1 MFKLK
6 EINYKLYLSMLVF
19 AFLPTIYST
28 LRIFYLGNIPN
39 EWTFSIAGQ
48 LSWVSLLYEILTEA
62 IILPLFFFIGKNIE
76 KKDKILNLV
85 KTGLVI
91 SFIPFFIVS
100 SIIIVFPKQLLE
112 LMAIN
117 PSIIKETIPYIR
129 LEAVANIFLIL
140 LLFVQT
146 VIFSIKKEKYIYLL
160 TILRLVLTIFL
171 DTVFISNFN
180 FSLKLGV
187 NGIGY
192 SNIILNAFL
201 FSFSLFILNKE
212 DINIFSRIKLDF
224 SWLRELAKIGG
235 ISGLESFVRNI
246 FYLIMISRMVNV
258 VNEQGTYWVANS
270 FIWGWLLLPVLQLGE
285 LAKLEVSQDKNKF
298 YNNLSS
304 YFTLIIIICS
314 LWFITIPFWKGFML
328 HILNFKEVDKLFDLV
343 LLLSGFYVFFALQN
357 IVDSIFYGIG
367 KIQYILWQSLVVNII
382 YYGIAF
388 ILYLKGYFTPSLK
401 GIALLFGYGLIFD
414 FIVSFISYYIL
425 RKKEKVIS
433 IISKYV

>member
-1 MFKLK
+1 MLKLK
-6 EINYKLYLSMLVF
+6 GINYKLYLSMLVF

-117 PSIIKETIPYIR
+117 PSIIEETIPYIR

-146 VIFSIKKEKYIYLL
+146 IIFSIKKEKYIYLL
-160 TILRLVLTIFL
+160 TFLRLILTIFL
-171 DTVFISNFN
+171 DTIFISNFN

-192 SNIILNAFL
+192 SNILLNL
-201 FSFSLFILNKE
+201 SLFILSLFILTKE
-212 DINIFSRIKLDF
+212 DINIFKKIKLDF
-224 SWLRELAKIGG
+224 SWVKELAKIGG
-235 ISGLESFVRNI
+235 VSGLESFVRNI

-270 FIWGWLLLPVLQLGE
+270 FIWGWLLLPILQLGE
-285 LAKLEVSQDKNKF
+285 LSKLEVSQDKDKF
-298 YNNLSS
+298 YNNISS
-304 YFTLIIIICS
+304 YFTLTFIICS

-343 LLLSGFYVFFALQN
+343 LLLSGFYIFFALQN
-357 IVDSIFYGIG
+357 VVDSIFYGIG
-367 KIQYILWQSLVVNII
+367 KIQYILWQSLIVNII

>member
-1 MFKLK
+1 MLKLK
-6 EINYKLYLSMLVF
+6 GINYKLYLSMLVF

-100 SIIIVFPKQLLE
+100 SIIIAFPRQLLE

-117 PSIIKETIPYIR
+117 PNIIEETIPYIR

-146 VIFSIKKEKYIYLL
+146 IIFSIKKEKYIYLL
-160 TILRLVLTIFL
+160 TFLRLILTIFL

-192 SNIILNAFL
+192 SNILLNL
-201 FSFSLFILNKE
+201 SLFILSLFILAKE
-212 DINIFSRIKLDF
+212 DINIFKKIKLDF
-224 SWLRELAKIGG
+224 SWVKELAKIGG
-235 ISGLESFVRNI
+235 VSGLESFVRNI

-270 FIWGWLLLPVLQLGE
+270 FIWGWLLLPILQLGE
-285 LAKLEVSQDKNKF
+285 LSKLEVSQDKDKF
-298 YNNLSS
+298 YNNISS
-304 YFTLIIIICS
+304 YFTLTVIICS

-328 HILNFKEVDKLFDLV
+328 HILNFKEVDKLFDLA
-343 LLLSGFYVFFALQN
+343 LLLSGFYIFFALQN
-357 IVDSIFYGIG
+357 VVDSIFYGIG
-367 KIQYILWQSLVVNII
+367 KIQYILWQSLIVNII

>member
-1 MFKLK
+1 MLKLK
-6 EINYKLYLSMLVF
+6 GINYKLYLSMLVF

-39 EWTFSIAGQ
+39 EWTFSIVGQ

-117 PSIIKETIPYIR
+117 PSIIEETIPYIR

-146 VIFSIKKEKYIYLL
+146 IIFSIKKEKYIYLL
-160 TILRLVLTIFL
+160 TFLRLILTIFL

-192 SNIILNAFL
+192 SNILLNL
-201 FSFSLFILNKE
+201 SLFILSLFILAKE
-212 DINIFSRIKLDF
+212 DINIFKKIKLDF
-224 SWLRELAKIGG
+224 SWVKELAKIGG
-235 ISGLESFVRNI
+235 VSGLESFVRNI

-270 FIWGWLLLPVLQLGE
+270 FIWGWLLLPILQLGE
-285 LAKLEVSQDKNKF
+285 LSKLEVSQDKDKF
-298 YNNLSS
+298 YNNISS
-304 YFTLIIIICS
+304 YFTLTFIICS

-343 LLLSGFYVFFALQN
+343 LLLSGFYIFFALQN

>member
-1 MFKLK
+1 MLKLK
-6 EINYKLYLSMLVF
+6 GINYKLYLSMLVF

-100 SIIIVFPKQLLE
+100 SIIIAFPRQLLE

-117 PSIIKETIPYIR
+117 PSIIEETIPYIR

-146 VIFSIKKEKYIYLL
+146 IIFSIKKEKYIYLL
-160 TILRLVLTIFL
+160 TFLRLILTIFL

-192 SNIILNAFL
+192 SNILLNL
-201 FSFSLFILNKE
+201 SLFILSLFILAKE
-212 DINIFSRIKLDF
+212 DINIFKKIKLDF
-224 SWLRELAKIGG
+224 SWVKELAKIGG
-235 ISGLESFVRNI
+235 VSGLESFVRNI

-270 FIWGWLLLPVLQLGE
+270 FIWGWLLLPILQLGE
-285 LAKLEVSQDKNKF
+285 LSKLEVSQDKDKF
-298 YNNLSS
+298 YNNISS
-304 YFTLIIIICS
+304 YFTLTVIICS

-328 HILNFKEVDKLFDLV
+328 HILNFKEVDKLFDLA
-343 LLLSGFYVFFALQN
+343 LLLSGFYIFFALQN
-357 IVDSIFYGIG
+357 VVDSIFYGIG
-367 KIQYILWQSLVVNII
+367 KIQYILWQSLIVNII

-425 RKKEKVIS
+425 RKKEK
-433 IISKYV
+433 

>member
-1 MFKLK
+1 MLKLK
-6 EINYKLYLSMLVF
+6 GINYKLYLSMLVF

-100 SIIIVFPKQLLE
+100 SIIIAFPRQLLE

-117 PSIIKETIPYIR
+117 PNIIEETIPYIR

-146 VIFSIKKEKYIYLL
+146 IIFSIKKEKYIYLL
-160 TILRLVLTIFL
+160 TFLRLILTIFL

-192 SNIILNAFL
+192 SNILLNL
-201 FSFSLFILNKE
+201 SLFILSLFILAKE
-212 DINIFSRIKLDF
+212 DINIFKKIKLDF
-224 SWLRELAKIGG
+224 SWVKELAKIGG
-235 ISGLESFVRNI
+235 VSGLESFVRNI

-270 FIWGWLLLPVLQLGE
+270 FIWGWLLLPILQLGE
-285 LAKLEVSQDKNKF
+285 LSKLEVSQDKDKF
-298 YNNLSS
+298 YNNISS
-304 YFTLIIIICS
+304 YFTLTVIICS

-328 HILNFKEVDKLFDLV
+328 HILNFKEVDKLFDLA
-343 LLLSGFYVFFALQN
+343 LLLSGFYIFFALQN
-357 IVDSIFYGIG
+357 VVDSIFYGIG
-367 KIQYILWQSLVVNII
+367 KIQYILWQSLIVNII

-388 ILYLKGYFTPSLK
+388 ILYLKGYFSPSLK

-425 RKKEKVIS
+425 RKKEK
-433 IISKYV
+433 

>member
-1 MFKLK
+1 MSKLK
-6 EINYKLYLSMLVF
+6 GINYKLYLSMLVF

-100 SIIIVFPKQLLE
+100 SIIIAFPRQLLE

-117 PSIIKETIPYIR
+117 PNIIEETIPYIR

-146 VIFSIKKEKYIYLL
+146 IIFSIKKEKYIYLL
-160 TILRLVLTIFL
+160 TFLRLILTIFL

-192 SNIILNAFL
+192 SNILLNL
-201 FSFSLFILNKE
+201 SLFILSLFILAKE
-212 DINIFSRIKLDF
+212 DINIFKKIKLDF
-224 SWLRELAKIGG
+224 SWVKELAKIGG
-235 ISGLESFVRNI
+235 VSGLESFVRNI

-270 FIWGWLLLPVLQLGE
+270 FIWGWLLLPILQLGE
-285 LAKLEVSQDKNKF
+285 LSKLEVSQDKDKF
-298 YNNLSS
+298 YNNISS
-304 YFTLIIIICS
+304 YFTLTVIICS

-343 LLLSGFYVFFALQN
+343 LLLSGFYIFFALQN
-357 IVDSIFYGIG
+357 VIDSIFYGIG
-367 KIQYILWQSLVVNII
+367 KIQYILCQSLVVNIV

-388 ILYLKGYFTPSLK
+388 ILYLKGYFSPSLK

>member
-1 MFKLK
+1 MLKLK
-6 EINYKLYLSMLVF
+6 GINYKLYLSMLVF

-100 SIIIVFPKQLLE
+100 SIIIAFPRQLLE

-117 PSIIKETIPYIR
+117 PNIIEETIPYIR

-146 VIFSIKKEKYIYLL
+146 IIFSIKKEKYIYLL
-160 TILRLVLTIFL
+160 TFLRLILTIFL

-192 SNIILNAFL
+192 SNILLNL
-201 FSFSLFILNKE
+201 SLFILSLFILAKE
-212 DINIFSRIKLDF
+212 DINIFKKIKLDF
-224 SWLRELAKIGG
+224 SWVKELAKIGG
-235 ISGLESFVRNI
+235 VSGLESFVRNI

-270 FIWGWLLLPVLQLGE
+270 FIWGWLLLPILQLGE
-285 LAKLEVSQDKNKF
+285 LSKLEVSQDKDKF
-298 YNNLSS
+298 YNNISS
-304 YFTLIIIICS
+304 YFTLTFIICS

-328 HILNFKEVDKLFDLV
+328 HILNFKEVDKLFDLA
-343 LLLSGFYVFFALQN
+343 LLLSGFYIFFALQN
-357 IVDSIFYGIG
+357 VVDSIFYGIG
-367 KIQYILWQSLVVNII
+367 KIQYILWQSLIVNII

-425 RKKEKVIS
+425 RKKEK
-433 IISKYV
+433 

>member
-1 MFKLK
+1 MLKLK
-6 EINYKLYLSMLVF
+6 GINYKLYLSMLVF

-117 PSIIKETIPYIR
+117 PSIIEETIPYIR

-146 VIFSIKKEKYIYLL
+146 IIFSIKKEKYIYLL
-160 TILRLVLTIFL
+160 TFLRLILTIFL

-192 SNIILNAFL
+192 SNILLNL
-201 FSFSLFILNKE
+201 SLFILSLFILAKE
-212 DINIFSRIKLDF
+212 DINIFKKIKLDF
-224 SWLRELAKIGG
+224 SWVKELAKIGG
-235 ISGLESFVRNI
+235 VSGLESFVRNI

-270 FIWGWLLLPVLQLGE
+270 FIWGWLLLPILQLGE
-285 LAKLEVSQDKNKF
+285 LSKLEVSQDKDKF
-298 YNNLSS
+298 YNNISS
-304 YFTLIIIICS
+304 YFTLTVIICS

-328 HILNFKEVDKLFDLV
+328 HILNFKEVDKLFDLA
-343 LLLSGFYVFFALQN
+343 LLLSGFYIFFALQN

-425 RKKEKVIS
+425 RKKEK
-433 IISKYV
+433 

>member
-1 MFKLK
+1 MLKLK
-6 EINYKLYLSMLVF
+6 GINYKLYLSMLVF

-100 SIIIVFPKQLLE
+100 SIIIAFPRQLLE

-117 PSIIKETIPYIR
+117 PNIIEETIPYIR

-146 VIFSIKKEKYIYLL
+146 IIFSIKKEKYIYLL
-160 TILRLVLTIFL
+160 TFLRLILTIFL

-192 SNIILNAFL
+192 SNILLNL
-201 FSFSLFILNKE
+201 SLFILSLFILAKE
-212 DINIFSRIKLDF
+212 DINIFKKIKLDF
-224 SWLRELAKIGG
+224 SWVKELAKIGG
-235 ISGLESFVRNI
+235 VSGLESFVRNI

-270 FIWGWLLLPVLQLGE
+270 FIWGWLLLPILQLGE
-285 LAKLEVSQDKNKF
+285 LSKLEVSQDKDKF
-298 YNNLSS
+298 YNNISS
-304 YFTLIIIICS
+304 YFTLTFIICS

-328 HILNFKEVDKLFDLV
+328 HILNFKEVDKLFDLA
-343 LLLSGFYVFFALQN
+343 LLLSGFYIFFALQN
-357 IVDSIFYGIG
+357 VVDSIFYGIG
-367 KIQYILWQSLVVNII
+367 KIQYILWQSLIVNII

-388 ILYLKGYFTPSLK
+388 ILYLKGYFSPSLK

-425 RKKEKVIS
+425 RKKEK
-433 IISKYV
+433 

>member
-6 EINYKLYLSMLVF
+6 GINYKLYLSMLVF
-19 AFLPTIYST
+19 AFFPTIYST

-117 PSIIKETIPYIR
+117 PSIIGETIPYIR

-146 VIFSIKKEKYIYLL
+146 IIFSIKKEKYIYSL
-160 TILRLVLTIFL
+160 TFLRLVLTIFL

-192 SNIILNAFL
+192 SNILLNL
-201 FSFSLFILNKE
+201 SLFILSLFILAKE
-212 DINIFSRIKLDF
+212 DINIFKKIKLDF
-224 SWLRELAKIGG
+224 SWVKELAKIGG

-270 FIWGWLLLPVLQLGE
+270 FIWGWLLLPILQLGE
-285 LAKLEVSQDKNKF
+285 LSKLEVSQDKDKF
-298 YNNLSS
+298 YNNISS
-304 YFTLIIIICS
+304 YFTLTIIICS
-314 LWFITIPFWKGFML
+314 LWFLTIPLWKRFML
-328 HILNFKEVDKLFDLV
+328 HTLNFKEVDKLFDLV

-367 KIQYILWQSLVVNII
+367 KIQYILWQSLIVNIV

-388 ILYLKGYFTPSLK
+388 ILYLKGYFSPSLK

-433 IISKYV
+433 FISK